1 MINRIYIVLDDVLT
15 SIAVGYTLLMGIV
28 RIEIFDFTLRQIFE
42 NTFFIIGGVA
52 STILVLFKAINE
64 YQKFKNNKEK

>member
-1 MINRIYIVLDDVLT
+1 MTSKIYIVLDDILT

-52 STILVLFKAINE
+52 STVLVIFKAINE
-64 YQKFKNNKEK
+64 YRKFKNNK